1 MSMLQ
6 QILDQMF
13 VDPEILDALDEEQKQ
28 ILFIKMREEQV
39 KRWKAF
45 EEQCKQEGEPQSSKS
60 KDNSRRVRWL
70 KGEDGEVWVWVM
82 GEHKDDLTI
91 EQITEKRALEEAR
104 QLAEKEMLESMR
116 LTELNDGKEPVVE
129 PHEDEN
135 TLKEQLSRIKPWN
148 ITYAHNKIQESVY
161 DDADS
166 LFGSSSNGNVNWP
179 SHIASTPE
187 PPRKGILKKPTE
199 NLPSNNN
206 NNKGDKLSN
215 NTDTEQLMTEK
226 ISGTDLLTDSEQQI
240 TEKVSG
246 TNLLIDTSKTL
257 DTAINAT
264 KPDWMSGN
272 SFNENFLTIPRARL
286 WNINTQITPP
296 QKTNSGHDVEVKFRP
311 DLSTRHDLSVIAP
324 YGARTDYLPLSS
336 QPSESDIR
344 RGLGKGNLLSDYSSP
359 YGMKTLDT
367 AINAT
372 KPDWMSGNS
381 FNENFLTI
389 PRARLWN
396 INTQITPPQ
405 KTNSG
410 HDVEVKFRP
419 DLSTRH
425 DLSDIDEEI
434 TKRQSEIFEKIK
446 EKHQQFDLEAEQE
459 AQRVE
464 QAWAEQE
471 KRARE
476 AEAQIRQIA
485 QRAREQHRQQ
495 SLRTSNSIVPVL
507 KDTKNTSP
515 LKGALKSLPRPPKPK
530 SREAIINWFK
540 TEELLRGTG
549 LDPVTRRPAV
559 WFHGIIPRIKADRL
573 LHKKPAGSY
582 IVRVSERIWGYTLSY
597 SAGDGNVKHF
607 LIEKI
612 PQGYQFL
619 GVNQVV
625 HRHLHELIAFHEIS
639 PITIKGNE
647 MLRWAIGQVDTDS
660 PDYAELIVE

>member
-148 ITYAHNKIQESVY
+148 ITYAHNKIQCTVHKIQLQESVY

-246 TNLLIDTSKTL
+246 TNLLIDTSKSNGSNEWSQVLPSTS
-257 DTAINAT
+257 TPNT
-264 KPDWMSGN
+264 GFGETFVSNSSRMNPSSG
-272 SFNENFLTIPRARL
+272 SEA
-286 WNINTQITPP
+286 
-296 QKTNSGHDVEVKFRP
+296 
-311 DLSTRHDLSVIAP
+311 VIAP